1 MMRKFA
7 RNTKVEEEFNQTL
20 LDIEE
25 DWSATLEQ
33 QLLDIRENI
42 AQQME
47 KKSISRAALATM
59 LGSSRAY
66 VSQLLNGNEN
76 IRLSTLFKV
85 AFALD
90 LRPLIHFTN
99 IDDEIVQKLNAEKL
113 QEIRLKPISGSA
125 TYTITAKIRQEYA
138 DTEVG

>member
-1 MMRKFA
+1 MKRKFA
-7 RNTKVEEEFNQTL
+7 RNARVEEEFNQTL

-47 KKSISRAALATM
+47 KKNISRAALATM

-90 LRPLIHFTN
+90 LRPLIQFTS

-113 QEIRLKPISGSA
+113 QETRLKPISGSA

-138 DTEVG
+138 DTEVC